1 MMFRNRPCNPV
12 VNSGI
17 CKIIAAVFAV
27 VWRSYEQQPSLIP
40 QLFGEDVEKK
50 DSGRNLIL
58 SHATV
63 RSLRHRKV
71 LLKKENDLHSRTVA
85 AAQAIAEERRSQ
97 SGVSPIAVQTSINI
111 KTATKPV
118 IDGSTLRTEERQRLA
133 RERREEREKQHAA
146 KETQILEKERKAK
159 LQYEKQLEERQR
171 KLKEQK
177 QKEEQ
182 RRAAVEEKRKQKIEE
197 EKERYEAVMHRTLER
212 NQRLETRQKR
222 WSWGGS
228 VTPESESKTE
238 QQTTDEG
245 GTGASKRSTSTANL
259 KQTEAVMNKRLSS
272 SAALLN
278 ASDRSTTKRSA
289 SLNRLNNKV
298 PLHSQQSA
306 LKGSQVEQKGG
317 TEKKRSTSLNR
328 MSSKPQ
334 SSPELEKVKK
344 EEKTARRSQLS
355 PLDSSVISRLLAP
368 TQASLARSKSAATL
382 SADGQDP
389 SASASSINSSVPSPK
404 VPVRSRSID
413 RLKSSVSSSDASS
426 PDSTQKS
433 ETEKPSPGSGLR
445 RPPSPSPSVSA
456 RRRSPSPANLVKRPP
471 SPSAVR
477 QKTRPPSPSV
487 SKQRPPSPTPVSKP
501 APIQRPSLTP
511 GVINITKKKTEAE
524 SKPKDKGTEGTGQE
538 QGALPVSDRDA
549 VAASTKTKEESGS
562 KTVAGTTTAEEAA
575 KILAEK
581 RRLAREQRE
590 REDQERIQR
599 QEEER
604 IREEEMAKRA
614 TEEKARRE
622 DMLRKQEEEKRLA
635 YEEQQKQAEEE
646 RIRRE
651 QEEQEKLAELQHQR
665 EEAEAKAQEEAERQR
680 LERERIMQQNMQER
694 LERKKRIEE
703 IMKRT
708 RKSDQNESKLQNEG
722 KSASEAMEGE
732 DIEEEEELGLD
743 KTDQPGKLN
752 GIDLAQEVKG
762 EAEGCLGTA
771 HSLISAESEEQD
783 VSELKASEVFMNG
796 GDLKSDEGSLLVTE
810 LKDSSHP
817 AKEMVIDDS
826 VKLGVNEDDHR
837 IGLIQNLNGRSGS
850 WTSEEFIDI
859 GVHSKST
866 KLSSDR
872 ISAGNCNQNL
882 NDAATIPSSPKL
894 AFEEDGAVNSL
905 TKPIDASS
913 GNPS

>member
-1 MMFRNRPCNPV
+1 M
-12 VNSGI
+12 
-17 CKIIAAVFAV
+17 
-27 VWRSYEQQPSLIP
+27 
-40 QLFGEDVEKK
+40 
-50 DSGRNLIL
+50 
-58 SHATV
+58 
-63 RSLRHRKV
+63 
-71 LLKKENDLHSRTVA
+71 VA

-97 SGVSPIAVQTSINI
+97 SGVSPIAVQSSINI

-118 IDGSTLRTEERQRLA
+118 IDGSILRTEERQRLA

-146 KETQILEKERKAK
+146 KESQILEKERKAK
-159 LQYEKQLEERQR
+159 IQYEKQLEERQR

-228 VTPESESKTE
+228 VTPDAESKTE
-238 QQTTDEG
+238 QQTTDES

-259 KQTEAVMNKRLSS
+259 KQSEAAMNKRLSS

-278 ASDRSTTKRSA
+278 ASDR
-289 SLNRLNNKV
+289 
-298 PLHSQQSA
+298 
-306 LKGSQVEQKGG
+306 
-317 TEKKRSTSLNR
+317 
-328 MSSKPQ
+328 
-334 SSPELEKVKK
+334 
-344 EEKTARRSQLS
+344 
-355 PLDSSVISRLLAP
+355 
-368 TQASLARSKSAATL
+368 KSHL
-382 SADGQDP
+382 CP
-389 SASASSINSSVPSPK
+389 RSASASSINSPVPTPK

-445 RPPSPSPSVSA
+445 RPPSPSVAA

-471 SPSAVR
+471 SPSTVR
-477 QKTRPPSPSV
+477 QKTRPPSPSL
-487 SKQRPPSPTPVSKP
+487 SKQRPPSPAPTSKP
-501 APIQRPSLTP
+501 APIQRPPLTP
-511 GVINITKKKTEAE
+511 GVINITKKKSEAE
-524 SKPKDKGTEGTGQE
+524 SKPKDKSTEGAGQE
-538 QGALPVSDRDA
+538 QGASPALDA
-549 VAASTKTKEESGS
+549 EATSTKTKEESGS

-614 TEEKARRE
+614 TEEKARWE
-622 DMLRKQEEEKRLA
+622 EELRKQEEEKRLA
-635 YEEQQKQAEEE
+635 YEEQQRQAEEE

-708 RKSDQNESKLQNEG
+708 RKADQNESKLQSEG
-722 KSASEAMEGE
+722 KSTSESMEGE
-732 DIEEEEELGLD
+732 DIEEEEELGLE

-752 GIDLAQEVKG
+752 GVDLAQEVKG
-762 EAEGCLGTA
+762 EAENCLKTA
-771 HSLISAESEEQD
+771 HSLISPESEEQD
-783 VSELKASEVFMNG
+783 VSESKASEVFMNG
-796 GDLKSDEGSLLVTE
+796 GDLKSDGGSLLVTE

-817 AKEMVIDDS
+817 AKEMVMDDS
-826 VKLGVNEDDHR
+826 VKSGGNKADHT
-837 IGLIQNLNGRSGS
+837 IGLIQNLNGKSGS
-850 WTSEEFIDI
+850 WTFEEFIGV

-866 KLSSDR
+866 KLSSES

>member
-1 MMFRNRPCNPV
+1 MAE
-12 VNSGI
+12 GGGG
-17 CKIIAAVFAV
+17 AVPPSCSSSSSSSSLKGL
-27 VWRSYEQQPSLIP
+27 REQM
-40 QLFGEDVEKK
+40 
-50 DSGRNLIL
+50 
-58 SHATV
+58 
-63 RSLRHRKV
+63 
-71 LLKKENDLHSRTVA
+71 VA
-85 AAQAIAEERRSQ
+85 AAQAIADERRSQ

-111 KTATKPV
+111 RTATKPV

-133 RERREEREKQHAA
+133 RERREEREKQNAA
-146 KETQILEKERKAK
+146 RETQILEKERKAK

-197 EKERYEAVMHRTLER
+197 EKERHEAALHRTLER
-212 NQRLETRQKR
+212 SQRLETRQKR

-228 VTPESESKTE
+228 VTPDSESKTE

-245 GTGASKRSTSTANL
+245 ETGASKRSTSTANL
-259 KQTEAVMNKRLSS
+259 KPTEAAMNKRLSS

-278 ASDRSTTKRSA
+278 SSDRT
-289 SLNRLNNKV
+289 
-298 PLHSQQSA
+298 
-306 LKGSQVEQKGG
+306 
-317 TEKKRSTSLNR
+317 
-328 MSSKPQ
+328 
-334 SSPELEKVKK
+334 
-344 EEKTARRSQLS
+344 RRSQVS

-389 SASASSINSSVPSPK
+389 SESHLCPRSASASSINSPVPTPK

-426 PDSTQKS
+426 PDPAQKS
-433 ETEKPSPGSGLR
+433 ETEKPSPGSGLH
-445 RPPSPSPSVSA
+445 RPSSPSVSA

-471 SPSAVR
+471 SPSTVR
-477 QKTRPPSPSV
+477 QRTRPPSPTI

-501 APIQRPSLTP
+501 PPIQRPPLTP

-524 SKPKDKGTEGTGQE
+524 SKPKDKSTEGTGPE
-538 QGALPVSDRDA
+538 QGTTPALDRDA

-562 KTVAGTTTAEEAA
+562 KAAAGTTTAEEAA

-604 IREEEMAKRA
+604 IREEEMTKRA
-614 TEEKARRE
+614 VEEKARRE
-622 DMLRKQEEEKRLA
+622 EELRKQEEEKRQV
-635 YEEQQKQAEEE
+635 YEEQQRQAEEE
-646 RIRRE
+646 RVRRE
-651 QEEQEKLAELQHQR
+651 QEEQEKLAELQHQK

-722 KSASEAMEGE
+722 KSACEVMEGE
-732 DIEEEEELGLD
+732 DIEEEEELGIE

-752 GIDLAQEVKG
+752 GIDLSQEDKG
-762 EAEGCLGTA
+762 ETEGCVQTA
-771 HSLISAESEEQD
+771 HSLISAESGQHAVTEM
-783 VSELKASEVFMNG
+783 KASEVFMNG
-796 GDLKSDEGSLLVTE
+796 SDLKSDEGSLLFTE

-826 VKLGVNEDDHR
+826 AKLGVHEADR
-837 IGLIQNLNGRSGS
+837 TSGLIQNLNGRSDP
-850 WTSEEFIDI
+850 WTSEELIDI

-866 KLSSDR
+866 KLSSDS

-882 NDAATIPSSPKL
+882 NDAATIPSSLKL
-894 AFEEDGAVNSL
+894 TYEEDDAVNSL
-905 TKPIDASS
+905 TKHIDSSS
-913 GNPS
+913 GNSS

>member
-1 MMFRNRPCNPV
+1 MAEGGGAAPPPC
-12 VNSGI
+12 SSSSSSSLKGL
-17 CKIIAAVFAV
+17 
-27 VWRSYEQQPSLIP
+27 REQM
-40 QLFGEDVEKK
+40 
-50 DSGRNLIL
+50 
-58 SHATV
+58 
-63 RSLRHRKV
+63 
-71 LLKKENDLHSRTVA
+71 VA

-118 IDGSTLRTEERQRLA
+118 IDGSILRTEERQRLA

-228 VTPESESKTE
+228 VTPDSESKTE

-245 GTGASKRSTSTANL
+245 GTGASKRSTSTANI

-278 ASDRSTTKRSA
+278 ASDRT
-289 SLNRLNNKV
+289 
-298 PLHSQQSA
+298 
-306 LKGSQVEQKGG
+306 
-317 TEKKRSTSLNR
+317 
-328 MSSKPQ
+328 
-334 SSPELEKVKK
+334 
-344 EEKTARRSQLS
+344 RRSQLS

-389 SASASSINSSVPSPK
+389 SESHLCPRSASASSINSPVPTPK

-433 ETEKPSPGSGLR
+433 ETEKQSPGSGLR
-445 RPPSPSPSVSA
+445 RPPSPSVSA

-471 SPSAVR
+471 SPSTVR
-477 QKTRPPSPSV
+477 QKARPPSPAM

-501 APIQRPSLTP
+501 APIQRPPLTP
-511 GVINITKKKTEAE
+511 GVTNITKKKTEAE
-524 SKPKDKGTEGTGQE
+524 SKPKDKSTEGTGQE
-538 QGALPVSDRDA
+538 QGASPALDRDA

-622 DMLRKQEEEKRLA
+622 EELRKQEEEKRLA

-732 DIEEEEELGLD
+732 DIEEEEELGLE
-743 KTDQPGKLN
+743 KTDQPEKLN

-762 EAEGCLGTA
+762 EAEGCLETV
-771 HSLISAESEEQD
+771 HSLISTESEEQD
-783 VSELKASEVFMNG
+783 VSELKTSEVFMNG

-810 LKDSSHP
+810 LTDCSHP

-826 VKLGVNEDDHR
+826 VKLGVNEADHT
-837 IGLIQNLNGRSGS
+837 IGLTQNLNGKSGS
-850 WTSEEFIDI
+850 WTFEEFIDV

-866 KLSSDR
+866 KLSSDS

-882 NDAATIPSSPKL
+882 NDAATTPSSPKL

>member
-1 MMFRNRPCNPV
+1 MAEGGGGAPPPSCSSSSSSSSLKGLR
-12 VNSGI
+12 
-17 CKIIAAVFAV
+17 
-27 VWRSYEQQPSLIP
+27 EQM
-40 QLFGEDVEKK
+40 
-50 DSGRNLIL
+50 
-58 SHATV
+58 
-63 RSLRHRKV
+63 
-71 LLKKENDLHSRTVA
+71 VA
-85 AAQAIAEERRSQ
+85 AAQAIADERRSQ
-97 SGVSPIAVQTSINI
+97 SGISPVAVQTSINI

-133 RERREEREKQHAA
+133 RERREEREKQNAA
-146 KETQILEKERKAK
+146 KESQILEKERKAK

-177 QKEEQ
+177 QKDEQ

-197 EKERYEAVMHRTLER
+197 EKERHEAALHRTLER
-212 NQRLETRQKR
+212 SQRLETRQKR

-228 VTPESESKTE
+228 VTPDSESKTE
-238 QQTTDEG
+238 QQTTDE
-245 GTGASKRSTSTANL
+245 ASKRSTSTANL
-259 KQTEAVMNKRLSS
+259 KPTEAAMNKRLSS

-298 PLHSQQSA
+298 PLQSQQSA
-306 LKGSQVEQKGG
+306 VKGSQVEQKGG
-317 TEKKRSTSLNR
+317 AEKKRSTSLNR
-328 MSSKPQ
+328 MSSKPP
-334 SSPELEKVKK
+334 SSPDLEKVKK
-344 EEKTARRSQLS
+344 EEKTA
-355 PLDSSVISRLLAP
+355 
-368 TQASLARSKSAATL
+368 
-382 SADGQDP
+382 
-389 SASASSINSSVPSPK
+389 SASSINSSVPTPK

-413 RLKSSVSSSDASS
+413 RLKSSVPSSDASS
-426 PDSTQKS
+426 PDPTQKS

-445 RPPSPSPSVSA
+445 RPSSPSVSA

-477 QKTRPPSPSV
+477 QKTRPPSPGV
-487 SKQRPPSPTPVSKP
+487 SKQRPPSPTPISKP
-501 APIQRPSLTP
+501 APIQRPPLTP

-524 SKPKDKGTEGTGQE
+524 SKPKEKSTDGTGHE
-538 QGALPVSDRDA
+538 QGAPSALDRDA
-549 VAASTKTKEESGS
+549 VAASAKTKEEPGS
-562 KTVAGTTTAEEAA
+562 KAAAGTTTAEEAA

-614 TEEKARRE
+614 AEEKARRE
-622 DMLRKQEEEKRLA
+622 EELRKQEEEKRLI
-635 YEEQQKQAEEE
+635 YEEQQRQAEEE

-680 LERERIMQQNMQER
+680 LERERIMQQNKQER

-708 RKSDQNESKLQNEG
+708 RKTDQNESKLQNEG
-722 KSASEAMEGE
+722 KSACEVMEGE
-732 DIEEEEELGLD
+732 DIEEEEELGLE
-743 KTDQPGKLN
+743 KAEQPGKLN
-752 GIDLAQEVKG
+752 GIDLPQELKG
-762 EAEGCLGTA
+762 ETEGCVQTA
-771 HSLISAESEEQD
+771 RSLTCTESEQRAVTD
-783 VSELKASEVFMNG
+783 LKAGEVFMNG
-796 GDLKSDEGSLLVTE
+796 SDLQSDEGSLLFTE

-817 AKEMVIDDS
+817 AKEMVIGDS
-826 VKLGVNEDDHR
+826 AKLGVNEADHTS
-837 IGLIQNLNGRSGS
+837 GLIQNLNGKSDL
-850 WTSEEFIDI
+850 WTSEEFIDVGI
-859 GVHSKST
+859 HSKSA
-866 KLSSDR
+866 KLSSDS

-894 AFEEDGAVNSL
+894 TYEEDGAVNSL
-905 TKPIDASS
+905 TKPIDSSS
-913 GNPS
+913 GNSS

>member
-1 MMFRNRPCNPV
+1 MAE
-12 VNSGI
+12 GG
-17 CKIIAAVFAV
+17 AAPPSCASSSSSSLKGL
-27 VWRSYEQQPSLIP
+27 REQM
-40 QLFGEDVEKK
+40 
-50 DSGRNLIL
+50 
-58 SHATV
+58 
-63 RSLRHRKV
+63 
-71 LLKKENDLHSRTVA
+71 VA

-97 SGVSPIAVQTSINI
+97 SGISPLTVQTSI

-118 IDGSTLRTEERQRLA
+118 IDGSMLRTEERQRLA

-171 KLKEQK
+171 KLKEMK

-197 EKERYEAVMHRTLER
+197 EKERYEAVLHRTLER
-212 NQRLETRQKR
+212 SQRLETRQKR

-228 VTPESESKTE
+228 VTPDSEGKTE
-238 QQTTDEG
+238 QQSTDEG
-245 GTGASKRSTSTANL
+245 ETGASKRSPSTANL
-259 KQTEAVMNKRLSS
+259 KQAEAAVSKGLSSS
-272 SAALLN
+272 SAAQLN
-278 ASDRSTTKRSA
+278 ASDRGTTKRSA
-289 SLNRLNNKV
+289 SLNRLSNKV
-298 PLHSQQSA
+298 SPHSQQSA
-306 LKGSQVEQKGG
+306 PKGG
-317 TEKKRSTSLNR
+317 TEKKRSTSLSR

-344 EEKTARRSQLS
+344 EEKPGARRSQLS
-355 PLDSSVISRLLAP
+355 PLDSGIISRLLAP

-382 SADGQDP
+382 ADGQDP
-389 SASASSINSSVPSPK
+389 SESHLCPRSASASSISSPVPAPK

-445 RPPSPSPSVSA
+445 RPPSPSVSA
-456 RRRSPSPANLVKRPP
+456 HRRSPSPANLVKRPP

-477 QKTRPPSPSV
+477 QKTRPPSPGV

-511 GVINITKKKTEAE
+511 TVINITKKKTEAE
-524 SKPKDKGTEGTGQE
+524 SKPKDKSTEGIGQE
-538 QGALPVSDRDA
+538 QGASPALERDTG
-549 VAASTKTKEESGS
+549 AASTKTKEESGS

-575 KILAEK
+575 KILTEK

-604 IREEEMAKRA
+604 IREEEVARRA
-614 TEEKARRE
+614 AEEKARRE
-622 DMLRKQEEEKRLA
+622 EERRKQEEERRQTQ
-635 YEEQQKQAEEE
+635 EEQQRQAEEE
-646 RIRRE
+646 RLRRE
-651 QEEQEKLAELQHQR
+651 QEEQEKLAELQQQR

-722 KSASEAMEGE
+722 KSVSEVMEGE
-732 DIEEEEELGLD
+732 DIEEEEELGLE
-743 KTDQPGKLN
+743 KTDQPEKLN
-752 GIDLAQEVKG
+752 GVDLLQDIKG
-762 EAEGCLGTA
+762 EIENCLETA
-771 HSLISAESEEQD
+771 QSMISAECEAQD
-783 VSELKASEVFMNG
+783 ESELKASEVFMNG
-796 GDLKSDEGSLLVTE
+796 SDLKSPKGSLSVCE
-810 LKDSSHP
+810 LRDSSHP
-817 AKEMVIDDS
+817 AKEVVIDDS
-826 VKLGVNEDDHR
+826 GKLGVHEADHT
-837 IGLIQNLNGRSGS
+837 IGLIQNLNGKSGS
-850 WTSEEFIDI
+850 WTFEEFIDV

-866 KLSSDR
+866 KLSSDS

-882 NDAATIPSSPKL
+882 NDAATLPSSPKL

>member
-1 MMFRNRPCNPV
+1 MAE
-12 VNSGI
+12 GG
-17 CKIIAAVFAV
+17 AAPPSCSSSSSSSLKGL
-27 VWRSYEQQPSLIP
+27 REQM
-40 QLFGEDVEKK
+40 
-50 DSGRNLIL
+50 
-58 SHATV
+58 
-63 RSLRHRKV
+63 
-71 LLKKENDLHSRTVA
+71 VA

-97 SGVSPIAVQTSINI
+97 SGISPLAVQTSI

-118 IDGSTLRTEERQRLA
+118 IDGSMLRTEERQRLA

-159 LQYEKQLEERQR
+159 LQYEKQLEERQK
-171 KLKEQK
+171 KLKEMK

-197 EKERYEAVMHRTLER
+197 EKERYEAVLHRTLER

-228 VTPESESKTE
+228 VTPDSEGKT
-238 QQTTDEG
+238 
-245 GTGASKRSTSTANL
+245 ASKLSPSTANL
-259 KQTEAVMNKRLSS
+259 KQAEAAVSKCLPLSS
-272 SAALLN
+272 APLSN
-278 ASDRSTTKRSA
+278 ASDRT
-289 SLNRLNNKV
+289 
-298 PLHSQQSA
+298 
-306 LKGSQVEQKGG
+306 
-317 TEKKRSTSLNR
+317 
-328 MSSKPQ
+328 
-334 SSPELEKVKK
+334 
-344 EEKTARRSQLS
+344 RRSQLS

-389 SASASSINSSVPSPK
+389 SESHLCPRSASASSINSPVPAPK

-413 RLKSSVSSSDASS
+413 RLKSSMSSSDASS

-445 RPPSPSPSVSA
+445 RPPSPSLSA

-471 SPSAVR
+471 SPSAIR

-487 SKQRPPSPTPVSKP
+487 SKQRPPSPTPVPKS

-511 GVINITKKKTEAE
+511 GVANITKKKTEAE
-524 SKPKDKGTEGTGQE
+524 SKPKDKITEGIGQE
-538 QGALPVSDRDA
+538 QGATPALERDA
-549 VAASTKTKEESGS
+549 GAASTKTKEEPGS

-575 KILAEK
+575 KILTEK

-604 IREEEMAKRA
+604 IREEEMARRA

-622 DMLRKQEEEKRLA
+622 EELRKQEEEERLI
-635 YEEQQKQAEEE
+635 YEEQQRQAEEE

-651 QEEQEKLAELQHQR
+651 QEEQEKLVELQQQR

-722 KSASEAMEGE
+722 KCASEVMEGE
-732 DIEEEEELGLD
+732 DIEEEEELGLE

-752 GIDLAQEVKG
+752 GVDLLQEVKA
-762 EAEGCLGTA
+762 EAEDCLETA
-771 HSLISAESEEQD
+771 QCMFSAESEAQD
-783 VSELKASEVFMNG
+783 ESELKASEVFMNG
-796 GDLKSDEGSLLVTE
+796 SDLRSDEGSLSVTQ
-810 LKDSSHP
+810 LKDSGHP
-817 AKEMVIDDS
+817 AKEIVIDDS
-826 VKLGVNEDDHR
+826 GKLSVHEADHTV
-837 IGLIQNLNGRSGS
+837 GLIQNLNGKSGS
-850 WTSEEFIDI
+850 WTFEEFIDV

-866 KLSSDR
+866 KLSSDS

-882 NDAATIPSSPKL
+882 NDAATTPSSPKL

-905 TKPIDASS
+905 TKPIDTSS

>member
-1 MMFRNRPCNPV
+1 MAEGGGGVPPPSCSSSSSSSSLKGLR
-12 VNSGI
+12 
-17 CKIIAAVFAV
+17 
-27 VWRSYEQQPSLIP
+27 EQM
-40 QLFGEDVEKK
+40 
-50 DSGRNLIL
+50 
-58 SHATV
+58 
-63 RSLRHRKV
+63 
-71 LLKKENDLHSRTVA
+71 VA
-85 AAQAIAEERRSQ
+85 AAQAIADERRSQ

-133 RERREEREKQHAA
+133 RERREEREKQNAA
-146 KETQILEKERKAK
+146 KESQILEKERKAK

-177 QKEEQ
+177 QKDEQ

-197 EKERYEAVMHRTLER
+197 EKERHEAALHRTLER
-212 NQRLETRQKR
+212 SQRLETRQKR

-228 VTPESESKTE
+228 VTPDSESKTE

-245 GTGASKRSTSTANL
+245 ETGASKRSTSTANL
-259 KQTEAVMNKRLSS
+259 KPTEAAMNKRLSS

-306 LKGSQVEQKGG
+306 VKGSQVEQKGG
-317 TEKKRSTSLNR
+317 AEKKRSTSLNR
-328 MSSKPQ
+328 MSSKPH

-344 EEKTARRSQLS
+344 EEKTARRSQVS

-389 SASASSINSSVPSPK
+389 SESHLCPRSASASSINSPVPTPK

-426 PDSTQKS
+426 PDPTQKS
-433 ETEKPSPGSGLR
+433 ETEKPSPGSGLH
-445 RPPSPSPSVSA
+445 RPSSPSVSA

-477 QKTRPPSPSV
+477 QKTRPPSPGV
-487 SKQRPPSPTPVSKP
+487 SKQRPPSPTPIHKP
-501 APIQRPSLTP
+501 APIQRPPLTP

-524 SKPKDKGTEGTGQE
+524 NKPKEKGIEGTGHE
-538 QGALPVSDRDA
+538 QGAPSASDRDA
-549 VAASTKTKEESGS
+549 VAASTKTKEGEGRSVTEALIPESGS
-562 KTVAGTTTAEEAA
+562 KAAAGTTTAEEAA

-614 TEEKARRE
+614 IEEKARRE
-622 DMLRKQEEEKRLA
+622 EELRKQEEEKRLI
-635 YEEQQKQAEEE
+635 YEEQQRQAEEE

-722 KSASEAMEGE
+722 KSACEVMEGE
-732 DIEEEEELGLD
+732 DIEEEEELGLE
-743 KTDQPGKLN
+743 KADQPGKLN
-752 GIDLAQEVKG
+752 GIDLPQEVKG
-762 EAEGCLGTA
+762 ETEGCVQTA
-771 HSLISAESEEQD
+771 RSLISTESEQHT
-783 VSELKASEVFMNG
+783 VTELKASEVFMNG
-796 GDLKSDEGSLLVTE
+796 SDLKSDEGSLLFTE

-826 VKLGVNEDDHR
+826 VKLGVNEADHTS
-837 IGLIQNLNGRSGS
+837 GLIQNLNGKSDL

-866 KLSSDR
+866 KLSSDS

-894 AFEEDGAVNSL
+894 TYEEDGAVNSL
-905 TKPIDASS
+905 TKPIDSS
-913 GNPS
+913 SEL

>member
-1 MMFRNRPCNPV
+1 M
-12 VNSGI
+12 
-17 CKIIAAVFAV
+17 
-27 VWRSYEQQPSLIP
+27 
-40 QLFGEDVEKK
+40 
-50 DSGRNLIL
+50 
-58 SHATV
+58 
-63 RSLRHRKV
+63 
-71 LLKKENDLHSRTVA
+71 VA

-197 EKERYEAVMHRTLER
+197 EKERYEAAMHRTLER

-228 VTPESESKTE
+228 VTPDSESKTE

-259 KQTEAVMNKRLSS
+259 KQTEAVMNKQLSS

-278 ASDRSTTKRSA
+278 ASDR
-289 SLNRLNNKV
+289 
-298 PLHSQQSA
+298 
-306 LKGSQVEQKGG
+306 
-317 TEKKRSTSLNR
+317 
-328 MSSKPQ
+328 
-334 SSPELEKVKK
+334 
-344 EEKTARRSQLS
+344 
-355 PLDSSVISRLLAP
+355 
-368 TQASLARSKSAATL
+368 KSHL
-382 SADGQDP
+382 CP
-389 SASASSINSSVPSPK
+389 RSASASSISSPVPTPK

-413 RLKSSVSSSDASS
+413 RLKSSLSSSDASS

-445 RPPSPSPSVSA
+445 RPPSPSVSA

-471 SPSAVR
+471 SPSTIR
-477 QKTRPPSPSV
+477 QKTRPPSPSL

-501 APIQRPSLTP
+501 APIQRQPLTP

-524 SKPKDKGTEGTGQE
+524 SKPKDKSTEGTGQE
-538 QGALPVSDRDA
+538 QGSSPALDRDV
-549 VAASTKTKEESGS
+549 VAATSTKTKEESGS

-604 IREEEMAKRA
+604 IREEETAKRA
-614 TEEKARRE
+614 TEEKALRE
-622 DMLRKQEEEKRLA
+622 EELRKQEEEKRLA
-635 YEEQQKQAEEE
+635 FEEQQRQAEEE

-680 LERERIMQQNMQER
+680 LERERIMRQNMQER

-722 KSASEAMEGE
+722 KSASEAMEAE
-732 DIEEEEELGLD
+732 DIEEEEELGLE

-752 GIDLAQEVKG
+752 GIELAQEVKG
-762 EAEGCLGTA
+762 EAEGCLETA
-771 HSLISAESEEQD
+771 NSLISTESEEKD
-783 VSELKASEVFMNG
+783 LSELKASEVFMNG

-817 AKEMVIDDS
+817 AEEMVIDDS
-826 VKLGVNEDDHR
+826 VKLGVNEADR
-837 IGLIQNLNGRSGS
+837 TIGLIQNLNGKSGS
-850 WTSEEFIDI
+850 WTFEEFIDV

-866 KLSSDR
+866 KLSSDS

>member
-1 MMFRNRPCNPV
+1 MAEGGDAPPGGCSSLKGLR
-12 VNSGI
+12 
-17 CKIIAAVFAV
+17 
-27 VWRSYEQQPSLIP
+27 EQM
-40 QLFGEDVEKK
+40 
-50 DSGRNLIL
+50 
-58 SHATV
+58 
-63 RSLRHRKV
+63 
-71 LLKKENDLHSRTVA
+71 VA
-85 AAQAIAEERRSQ
+85 AAQALAEERRSQ
-97 SGVSPIAVQTSINI
+97 SGISPLAVQTSINL

-118 IDGSTLRTEERQRLA
+118 IDGSTLKTEERQRLA
-133 RERREEREKQHAA
+133 RERREERERQHAA
-146 KETQILEKERKAK
+146 RETQILEKERKAK

-197 EKERYEAVMHRTLER
+197 EKERYEAVMHRSMER
-212 NQRLETRQKR
+212 SQRVETRQKR

-228 VTPESESKTE
+228 TTPDSESKTE
-238 QQTTDEG
+238 QQNTDEG
-245 GTGASKRSTSTANL
+245 GTGASKQSTPTANL
-259 KQTEAVMNKRLSS
+259 KQTDAAMNKRLSS

-278 ASDRSTTKRSA
+278 ASDRT
-289 SLNRLNNKV
+289 
-298 PLHSQQSA
+298 
-306 LKGSQVEQKGG
+306 
-317 TEKKRSTSLNR
+317 
-328 MSSKPQ
+328 
-334 SSPELEKVKK
+334 
-344 EEKTARRSQLS
+344 RRSQLS

-382 SADGQDP
+382 SAGGQDP
-389 SASASSINSSVPSPK
+389 SASASSISSPVPTPK

-426 PDSTQKS
+426 PDSTQKL
-433 ETEKPSPGSGLR
+433 EAEKPSPGSGLR
-445 RPPSPSPSVSA
+445 RPPSPSVSA
-456 RRRSPSPANLVKRPP
+456 PRRSPSPANLVKHPP

-501 APIQRPSLTP
+501 APIQRPPLTP

-524 SKPKDKGTEGTGQE
+524 SKPKEKITEGTGQE
-538 QGALPVSDRDA
+538 QGASLALDRDV

-614 TEEKARRE
+614 IEEKAHRE
-622 DMLRKQEEEKRLA
+622 EELRKQEEEKRLA
-635 YEEQQKQAEEE
+635 YEEQQRQAEEE

-651 QEEQEKLAELQHQR
+651 QEEQEKLAELQHQK
-665 EEAEAKAQEEAERQR
+665 EEAEAKAQEEVERQR

-708 RKSDQNESKLQNEG
+708 RKPDQNESKNEG
-722 KSASEAMEGE
+722 KSVSEVMEGE
-732 DIEEEEELGLD
+732 DIEEEEELGLE

-752 GIDLAQEVKG
+752 GVDLLQEVKG
-762 EAEGCLGTA
+762 EAEGCLETV

-783 VSELKASEVFMNG
+783 LSELKAGEVFMNG
-796 GDLKSDEGSLLVTE
+796 SDLKSDDGSLLVTE

-817 AKEMVIDDS
+817 AEEMVIDDS
-826 VKLGVNEDDHR
+826 VKLGINEADHT
-837 IGLIQNLNGRSGS
+837 IGLIQNLNGKSGS
-850 WTSEEFIDI
+850 WTFEEFIDV
-859 GVHSKST
+859 GVYSKST
-866 KLSSDR
+866 KLSSES
-872 ISAGNCNQNL
+872 ISASNCNQNL

-913 GNPS
+913 GNSS

>member
-1 MMFRNRPCNPV
+1 MAE
-12 VNSGI
+12 GG
-17 CKIIAAVFAV
+17 AAPPSCASSSSSSLKGL
-27 VWRSYEQQPSLIP
+27 REQM
-40 QLFGEDVEKK
+40 
-50 DSGRNLIL
+50 
-58 SHATV
+58 
-63 RSLRHRKV
+63 
-71 LLKKENDLHSRTVA
+71 VA

-97 SGVSPIAVQTSINI
+97 SGISPLTVQTSI

-118 IDGSTLRTEERQRLA
+118 IDGSMLRTEERQRLA

-171 KLKEQK
+171 KLKEMK

-197 EKERYEAVMHRTLER
+197 EKERYEAVLHRTLER
-212 NQRLETRQKR
+212 SQRLETRQKR

-228 VTPESESKTE
+228 VTPDSEGKTE
-238 QQTTDEG
+238 QQSTDEG
-245 GTGASKRSTSTANL
+245 GTGASKRSPSTANL
-259 KQTEAVMNKRLSS
+259 KQAEAAVSKGLSSS
-272 SAALLN
+272 SAAQLN
-278 ASDRSTTKRSA
+278 ASDRGTTKRSA
-289 SLNRLNNKV
+289 SLNRLSNKV
-298 PLHSQQSA
+298 SPHSQQSA
-306 LKGSQVEQKGG
+306 PKGSQVEQKGG
-317 TEKKRSTSLNR
+317 TEKKRSTSLSR

-344 EEKTARRSQLS
+344 EEKPARRSQLS
-355 PLDSSVISRLLAP
+355 PLDSGIISRLLAP

-382 SADGQDP
+382 ADGQDP
-389 SASASSINSSVPSPK
+389 SASASSISSPVPAPK

-445 RPPSPSPSVSA
+445 RPPSPSVSA
-456 RRRSPSPANLVKRPP
+456 HRRSPSPANLVKRPP

-477 QKTRPPSPSV
+477 QKTRPPSPGV

-511 GVINITKKKTEAE
+511 TVINITKKKTEAE
-524 SKPKDKGTEGTGQE
+524 SKPKDKSTEGIGQE
-538 QGALPVSDRDA
+538 QGASPALERDTG
-549 VAASTKTKEESGS
+549 AASTKTKEESGS

-575 KILAEK
+575 KILTEK

-604 IREEEMAKRA
+604 IREEEVARRA
-614 TEEKARRE
+614 AEEKARRE
-622 DMLRKQEEEKRLA
+622 EERRRKQEEERRQTQ
-635 YEEQQKQAEEE
+635 EEQQRQAEEE
-646 RIRRE
+646 RLRRE
-651 QEEQEKLAELQHQR
+651 QEEQEKLAELQQQR

-722 KSASEAMEGE
+722 KSVSEVMEGE
-732 DIEEEEELGLD
+732 DIEEEEELGLE
-743 KTDQPGKLN
+743 KTDQPEKLN
-752 GIDLAQEVKG
+752 GVDLLQDIKG
-762 EAEGCLGTA
+762 ETENCLETTQ
-771 HSLISAESEEQD
+771 SMISAECEAQD
-783 VSELKASEVFMNG
+783 ESELKASEVFMNG
-796 GDLKSDEGSLLVTE
+796 SDLKSPKGSLSVCE

-817 AKEMVIDDS
+817 AKEVVIDDS
-826 VKLGVNEDDHR
+826 GKLGVHEADHT
-837 IGLIQNLNGRSGS
+837 IGLIQNLNGKSGS
-850 WTSEEFIDI
+850 WTFEEFIDV

-866 KLSSDR
+866 KLSSDS

-882 NDAATIPSSPKL
+882 NDAATLPSSPKL

>member
-1 MMFRNRPCNPV
+1 MAEGGGV
-12 VNSGI
+12 VPPPSCSSSSSSSSLKGL
-17 CKIIAAVFAV
+17 
-27 VWRSYEQQPSLIP
+27 REQM
-40 QLFGEDVEKK
+40 
-50 DSGRNLIL
+50 
-58 SHATV
+58 
-63 RSLRHRKV
+63 
-71 LLKKENDLHSRTVA
+71 VA

-97 SGVSPIAVQTSINI
+97 SGISPIAVQTSINI

-228 VTPESESKTE
+228 VTPDSESKT
-238 QQTTDEG
+238 
-245 GTGASKRSTSTANL
+245 ASKRSTSTANL
-259 KQTEAVMNKRLSS
+259 KQTEAVMNKQLSS

-278 ASDRSTTKRSA
+278 ASDRT
-289 SLNRLNNKV
+289 
-298 PLHSQQSA
+298 
-306 LKGSQVEQKGG
+306 
-317 TEKKRSTSLNR
+317 
-328 MSSKPQ
+328 
-334 SSPELEKVKK
+334 
-344 EEKTARRSQLS
+344 RRSQLS
-355 PLDSSVISRLLAP
+355 PLDSSIISRLLAP

-389 SASASSINSSVPSPK
+389 SESYLCPRSASASSISSPVPAPK

-413 RLKSSVSSSDASS
+413 RLKSSLSSSDASS

-433 ETEKPSPGSGLR
+433 ETEKPSPGSVLR
-445 RPPSPSPSVSA
+445 RPPSPSVSA

-471 SPSAVR
+471 SPSTAR
-477 QKTRPPSPSV
+477 QKTRPPSPGM
-487 SKQRPPSPTPVSKP
+487 SKQRPPSPTPVSKT
-501 APIQRPSLTP
+501 APIQRPPLTP

-524 SKPKDKGTEGTGQE
+524 SKPKDKSAEGTGQE
-538 QGALPVSDRDA
+538 QGASPALDRDV
-549 VAASTKTKEESGS
+549 VAASMKTKEESGS
-562 KTVAGTTTAEEAA
+562 KAVAGTTTAEEAA

-622 DMLRKQEEEKRLA
+622 EELCKEEEEKRLA
-635 YEEQQKQAEEE
+635 CEGQQRQAEEE

-708 RKSDQNESKLQNEG
+708 RKSDQNESKLQREG
-722 KSASEAMEGE
+722 KSVSEAMEGE
-732 DIEEEEELGLD
+732 DIEEEEELGLE

-752 GIDLAQEVKG
+752 GIELPQEAKG
-762 EAEGCLGTA
+762 EAEGCLEAG
-771 HSLISAESEEQD
+771 HSSISAGSEQHD

-796 GDLKSDEGSLLVTE
+796 SGLKSDDGSLLVME
-810 LKDSSHP
+810 LKDSSYP
-817 AKEMVIDDS
+817 AKEMVMGDS
-826 VKLGVNEDDHR
+826 VELGVNEADHT
-837 IGLIQNLNGRSGS
+837 IGLTQNLNGKSS
-850 WTSEEFIDI
+850 LWTFEELIDV

-866 KLSSDR
+866 KLSSDS
-872 ISAGNCNQNL
+872 ISAGNCHQNL
-882 NDAATIPSSPKL
+882 NDAATIPSSPQL

>member
-1 MMFRNRPCNPV
+1 MDGAVQPQPPTPPGPARPGQALPTPT
-12 VNSGI
+12 
-17 CKIIAAVFAV
+17 AALPGGAERAHCAPASPSARPAESRVPAALKMAEGGGGAALPSCSSSSSSSSLKGL
-27 VWRSYEQQPSLIP
+27 REQM
-40 QLFGEDVEKK
+40 
-50 DSGRNLIL
+50 
-58 SHATV
+58 
-63 RSLRHRKV
+63 
-71 LLKKENDLHSRTVA
+71 VA
-85 AAQAIAEERRSQ
+85 AAQAIADERRSQ

-133 RERREEREKQHAA
+133 RERREEREKQNAA

-197 EKERYEAVMHRTLER
+197 EKERHEAALHRTLER
-212 NQRLETRQKR
+212 SQRLETRQKR

-228 VTPESESKTE
+228 VTPDSESKTE

-245 GTGASKRSTSTANL
+245 ETGASKRSTSTANL
-259 KQTEAVMNKRLSS
+259 KPTEAAMNKRLSS

-278 ASDRSTTKRSA
+278 ASDRT
-289 SLNRLNNKV
+289 
-298 PLHSQQSA
+298 
-306 LKGSQVEQKGG
+306 
-317 TEKKRSTSLNR
+317 
-328 MSSKPQ
+328 
-334 SSPELEKVKK
+334 
-344 EEKTARRSQLS
+344 RRSQVS

-389 SASASSINSSVPSPK
+389 SESHLCPRSASASSITSPVPPPK

-426 PDSTQKS
+426 PDPTQKS

-445 RPPSPSPSVSA
+445 RPSSPSVSA

-471 SPSAVR
+471 SPSTVR

-487 SKQRPPSPTPVSKP
+487 SKQRPPSPTPISKP
-501 APIQRPSLTP
+501 APIQRPPLTP

-524 SKPKDKGTEGTGQE
+524 SKPKDKSTEGTGHE
-538 QGALPVSDRDA
+538 QGAPPALDKDA

-562 KTVAGTTTAEEAA
+562 KAAAGTTTAEEAA

-604 IREEEMAKRA
+604 IKEEEMAKRA
-614 TEEKARRE
+614 VEEKARRE
-622 DMLRKQEEEKRLA
+622 EELRKQEEEKRLA
-635 YEEQQKQAEEE
+635 YEEQQRQAEEE
-646 RIRRE
+646 RMRRE

-722 KSASEAMEGE
+722 KSACEVMEGE
-732 DIEEEEELGLD
+732 DIEEEEELGLE
-743 KTDQPGKLN
+743 KADQPGKLN
-752 GIDLAQEVKG
+752 GIDLPQEVKG
-762 EAEGCLGTA
+762 ETGGCVQTA
-771 HSLISAESEEQD
+771 RSLISTESEQHT
-783 VSELKASEVFMNG
+783 VTELKASEVFMNG
-796 GDLKSDEGSLLVTE
+796 SDLKSDEGSLFFTE

-826 VKLGVNEDDHR
+826 AKLGVNEADHTS
-837 IGLIQNLNGRSGS
+837 GLIQNLNGKSDL

-866 KLSSDR
+866 KLSSDS

-894 AFEEDGAVNSL
+894 TYEEDGAVNSL
-905 TKPIDASS
+905 TKPIDSSS
-913 GNPS
+913 GNSS

>member
-1 MMFRNRPCNPV
+1 MAE
-12 VNSGI
+12 GGGG
-17 CKIIAAVFAV
+17 AAPPSCSSSSSSSSLKGL
-27 VWRSYEQQPSLIP
+27 REQM
-40 QLFGEDVEKK
+40 
-50 DSGRNLIL
+50 
-58 SHATV
+58 
-63 RSLRHRKV
+63 
-71 LLKKENDLHSRTVA
+71 VA

-228 VTPESESKTE
+228 VTPDSESKTE

-259 KQTEAVMNKRLSS
+259 KQTEAAMNKRLSS

-278 ASDRSTTKRSA
+278 ASDRT
-289 SLNRLNNKV
+289 
-298 PLHSQQSA
+298 
-306 LKGSQVEQKGG
+306 
-317 TEKKRSTSLNR
+317 
-328 MSSKPQ
+328 
-334 SSPELEKVKK
+334 
-344 EEKTARRSQLS
+344 
-355 PLDSSVISRLLAP
+355 
-368 TQASLARSKSAATL
+368 
-382 SADGQDP
+382 
-389 SASASSINSSVPSPK
+389 SASSINSPVPTPK

-445 RPPSPSPSVSA
+445 RPPSPSVSA

-471 SPSAVR
+471 SPSTVR

-501 APIQRPSLTP
+501 APIQRPPLTP
-511 GVINITKKKTEAE
+511 GVINITKKKTETE
-524 SKPKDKGTEGTGQE
+524 SKPKDKSTEGTGQE
-538 QGALPVSDRDA
+538 QGASPALDRDA

-622 DMLRKQEEEKRLA
+622 EELRKQEEEKRLV
-635 YEEQQKQAEEE
+635 YEEQQRQAEEE

-722 KSASEAMEGE
+722 KSVSEAMEGE
-732 DIEEEEELGLD
+732 DIEEEEEFGLE

-752 GIDLAQEVKG
+752 GIDVAQEVKG
-762 EAEGCLGTA
+762 EAEGCLETA
-771 HSLISAESEEQD
+771 HSLISTESEEQD

-796 GDLKSDEGSLLVTE
+796 DDLKSDEGSLLVTE
-810 LKDSSHP
+810 LKDCSQP
-817 AKEMVIDDS
+817 AKETVIDES
-826 VKLGVNEDDHR
+826 VKLGVNEADHT
-837 IGLIQNLNGRSGS
+837 IGLTQNLNGKSGS
-850 WTSEEFIDI
+850 WTFEEFIDVGI
-859 GVHSKST
+859 HSKST
-866 KLSSDR
+866 KLTSDS

-882 NDAATIPSSPKL
+882 NDAAIIPSSPKL

-913 GNPS
+913 DILDK

>member
-1 MMFRNRPCNPV
+1 
-12 VNSGI
+12 
-17 CKIIAAVFAV
+17 
-27 VWRSYEQQPSLIP
+27 
-40 QLFGEDVEKK
+40 
-50 DSGRNLIL
+50 
-58 SHATV
+58 
-63 RSLRHRKV
+63 
-71 LLKKENDLHSRTVA
+71 VA

-146 KETQILEKERKAK
+146 KESQILEKERKAK

-197 EKERYEAVMHRTLER
+197 EKERYEAAVHRTLER

-228 VTPESESKTE
+228 VTPDSESKTA
-238 QQTTDEG
+238 G
-245 GTGASKRSTSTANL
+245 KRSTSTANL
-259 KQTEAVMNKRLSS
+259 KQTEAVMSKRLSS

-278 ASDRSTTKRSA
+278 ASDRT
-289 SLNRLNNKV
+289 
-298 PLHSQQSA
+298 
-306 LKGSQVEQKGG
+306 
-317 TEKKRSTSLNR
+317 
-328 MSSKPQ
+328 
-334 SSPELEKVKK
+334 
-344 EEKTARRSQLS
+344 RRSQLS

-389 SASASSINSSVPSPK
+389 SECPSKCRSGTNVESFLLSYLTTCVPSFACFLLSIFFHLYFFILCHSTCSFCLVKFLTFIESHLCPRSASASSINSPVPTPK

-433 ETEKPSPGSGLR
+433 ETEKPSPRSGVR
-445 RPPSPSPSVSA
+445 RPPSPSVSA

-471 SPSAVR
+471 SPTVR
-477 QKTRPPSPSV
+477 QRTRPPSPSM

-501 APIQRPSLTP
+501 APIQRPPLTP
-511 GVINITKKKTEAE
+511 E
-524 SKPKDKGTEGTGQE
+524 S
-538 QGALPVSDRDA
+538 VN
-549 VAASTKTKEESGS
+549 

-604 IREEEMAKRA
+604 MREEEVAKRA
-614 TEEKARRE
+614 VEEKARRE
-622 DMLRKQEEEKRLA
+622 EELRRQEEEKRLA
-635 YEEQQKQAEEE
+635 YEEQQRQAEEE

-651 QEEQEKLAELQHQR
+651 QEEQEKLAGLQQQR

-708 RKSDQNESKLQNEG
+708 RKSDQTESK
-722 KSASEAMEGE
+722 
-732 DIEEEEELGLD
+732 
-743 KTDQPGKLN
+743 
-752 GIDLAQEVKG
+752 
-762 EAEGCLGTA
+762 
-771 HSLISAESEEQD
+771 
-783 VSELKASEVFMNG
+783 
-796 GDLKSDEGSLLVTE
+796 
-810 LKDSSHP
+810 
-817 AKEMVIDDS
+817 
-826 VKLGVNEDDHR
+826 
-837 IGLIQNLNGRSGS
+837 
-850 WTSEEFIDI
+850 
-859 GVHSKST
+859 
-866 KLSSDR
+866 
-872 ISAGNCNQNL
+872 
-882 NDAATIPSSPKL
+882 
-894 AFEEDGAVNSL
+894 
-905 TKPIDASS
+905 
-913 GNPS
+913 

>member
-1 MMFRNRPCNPV
+1 MAE
-12 VNSGI
+12 GGGG
-17 CKIIAAVFAV
+17 AAPPSSSSSSSSSLKGL
-27 VWRSYEQQPSLIP
+27 REQM
-40 QLFGEDVEKK
+40 
-50 DSGRNLIL
+50 
-58 SHATV
+58 
-63 RSLRHRKV
+63 
-71 LLKKENDLHSRTVA
+71 VA

-97 SGVSPIAVQTSINI
+97 SGVSPVTVQTSVNI

-133 RERREEREKQHAA
+133 RERREEREKQNAA

-197 EKERYEAVMHRTLER
+197 EKERYEAVVHRTLER
-212 NQRLETRQKR
+212 SQRLETRQKR

-228 VTPESESKTE
+228 VTPDSESKTE
-238 QQTTDEG
+238 PQTADEG

-259 KQTEAVMNKRLSS
+259 KQAEAVVNKRLSS

-278 ASDRSTTKRSA
+278 TSDRSTTKRSA

-306 LKGSQVEQKGG
+306 PKGSQVEQKGG

-328 MSSKPQ
+328 MSSKPP
-334 SSPELEKVKK
+334 STPELEKVKK
-344 EEKTARRSQLS
+344 EEKPARRSQVS

-389 SASASSINSSVPSPK
+389 SESYLCPRSASASSINSPVPTPK

-413 RLKSSVSSSDASS
+413 RLKSTVSSSDASS

-433 ETEKPSPGSGLR
+433 ETEKPSPGSGVR
-445 RPPSPSPSVSA
+445 RPPSPSVSA

-471 SPSAVR
+471 SPSTAR
-477 QKTRPPSPSV
+477 QNQKTRPLSPSI

-501 APIQRPSLTP
+501 APIQRPPLTP
-511 GVINITKKKTEAE
+511 GVINFTKKKTEAE
-524 SKPKDKGTEGTGQE
+524 SKPKDKSTEGAGQE
-538 QGALPVSDRDA
+538 QGASPASDRDA
-549 VAASTKTKEESGS
+549 VATSTKTKEESGS
-562 KTVAGTTTAEEAA
+562 KTIAGTTTAEEAA

-614 TEEKARRE
+614 IEEKARRE
-622 DMLRKQEEEKRLA
+622 EELRRLEEEKRLA
-635 YEEQQKQAEEE
+635 YEEQQRQAEEE

-708 RKSDQNESKLQNEG
+708 RKSDQNESKLQNEE
-722 KSASEAMEGE
+722 KSASEVIEGE
-732 DIEEEEELGLD
+732 DIEEEEELGLE

-752 GIDLAQEVKG
+752 GVDLPQEVKQ
-762 EAEGCLGTA
+762 EIEGC
-771 HSLISAESEEQD
+771 SEIERRLISKESEEQD
-783 VSELKASEVFMNG
+783 ESELKASEIFMNG
-796 GDLKSDEGSLLVTE
+796 SDLKSDEGSLLVTE
-810 LKDSSHP
+810 IKDSSHP
-817 AKEMVIDDS
+817 AKEMVVDDS
-826 VKLGVNEDDHR
+826 VKLGVNEADHT
-837 IGLIQNLNGRSGS
+837 IGLIQNLNGKSGS
-850 WTSEEFIDI
+850 WTFEEFIDVGI
-859 GVHSKST
+859 HSKST
-866 KLSSDR
+866 KLSSDS
-872 ISAGNCNQNL
+872 IPADNCNQNL

>member
-1 MMFRNRPCNPV
+1 M
-12 VNSGI
+12 
-17 CKIIAAVFAV
+17 
-27 VWRSYEQQPSLIP
+27 
-40 QLFGEDVEKK
+40 
-50 DSGRNLIL
+50 
-58 SHATV
+58 
-63 RSLRHRKV
+63 
-71 LLKKENDLHSRTVA
+71 VA
-85 AAQAIAEERRSQ
+85 AAQAIAEERRIQ
-97 SGVSPIAVQTSINI
+97 SGISPHAVQTSINI

-228 VTPESESKTE
+228 VTPDSESKPE
-238 QQTTDEG
+238 QQTADEG
-245 GTGASKRSTSTANL
+245 GTDGSKRSTSTANL
-259 KQTEAVMNKRLSS
+259 KQTDAVMTKRLSS

-278 ASDRSTTKRSA
+278 ASERSTTKRSA

-298 PLHSQQSA
+298 PLHSQQPA

-317 TEKKRSTSLNR
+317 AEKKRSTSLSR

-334 SSPELEKVKK
+334 SSPDLEKVKK

-368 TQASLARSKSAATL
+368 TQASLARSKSAAAL

-389 SASASSINSSVPSPK
+389 SASHLCPRSASASSISSPAPAPK

-413 RLKSSVSSSDASS
+413 RLKSSLSSSDASS

-433 ETEKPSPGSGLR
+433 EAEKPSPGSGYR
-445 RPPSPSPSVSA
+445 RPPSPSVSA
-456 RRRSPSPANLVKRPP
+456 HRRSPSPANVVKRPP
-471 SPSAVR
+471 SPSTLR

-487 SKQRPPSPTPVSKP
+487 AKQRPPSPTPVSKP
-501 APIQRPSLTP
+501 APIQRPPLTP
-511 GVINITKKKTEAE
+511 GVLNITKKKTEVE
-524 SKPKDKGTEGTGQE
+524 SKPKDKSTEGTGQE
-538 QGALPVSDRDA
+538 QGASPALGRDA
-549 VAASTKTKEESGS
+549 VAASPKTKEESSS

-604 IREEEMAKRA
+604 IREEGMAKRA
-614 TEEKARRE
+614 LEEKAR
-622 DMLRKQEEEKRLA
+622 QEEELRRQEEERKLA
-635 YEEQQKQAEEE
+635 YEEQQRQAEEE
-646 RIRRE
+646 RTRRE

-708 RKSDQNESKLQNEG
+708 RKSDQHESKLQNEG
-722 KSASEAMEGE
+722 KAASEAMEGE
-732 DIEEEEELGLD
+732 DIEEEDELSLE
-743 KTDQPGKLN
+743 KTEQPGKLN
-752 GIDLAQEVKG
+752 GVDLPQEVKEEEESG
-762 EAEGCLGTA
+762 LETA
-771 HSLISAESEEQD
+771 HSLISAEAEEQD
-783 VSELKASEVFMNG
+783 VSELKATEVFMNG
-796 GDLKSDEGSLLVTE
+796 GDLKSVAE
-810 LKDSSHP
+810 LQDSSHP
-817 AKEMVIDDS
+817 ATEAVVDEPG
-826 VKLGVNEDDHR
+826 KLGVNEAGHTM
-837 IGLIQNLNGRSGS
+837 GLIPNLNGKSGS
-850 WTSEEFIDI
+850 WTLEEFID
-859 GVHSKST
+859 GVHSRSA
-866 KLSSDR
+866 KLSSDS
-872 ISAGNCNQNL
+872 ISAGDCKHNL
-882 NDAATIPSSPKL
+882 NDAATALPSSPKL

-913 GNPS
+913 EL

>member
-1 MMFRNRPCNPV
+1 MAE
-12 VNSGI
+12 GGG
-17 CKIIAAVFAV
+17 AAPPSCSSSLKGL
-27 VWRSYEQQPSLIP
+27 REQM
-40 QLFGEDVEKK
+40 
-50 DSGRNLIL
+50 
-58 SHATV
+58 
-63 RSLRHRKV
+63 
-71 LLKKENDLHSRTVA
+71 VA

-118 IDGSTLRTEERQRLA
+118 IDGSILRTEERQRLA
-133 RERREEREKQHAA
+133 RERREEREKQQAA
-146 KETQILEKERKAK
+146 RETQILEKERKAK

-197 EKERYEAVMHRTLER
+197 EKERYEAVLHRTLER

-228 VTPESESKTE
+228 VTPDSES
-238 QQTTDEG
+238 
-245 GTGASKRSTSTANL
+245 
-259 KQTEAVMNKRLSS
+259 
-272 SAALLN
+272 
-278 ASDRSTTKRSA
+278 
-289 SLNRLNNKV
+289 
-298 PLHSQQSA
+298 
-306 LKGSQVEQKGG
+306 
-317 TEKKRSTSLNR
+317 
-328 MSSKPQ
+328 
-334 SSPELEKVKK
+334 
-344 EEKTARRSQLS
+344 KTARRSQLS
-355 PLDSSVISRLLAP
+355 PLDSSVLSRLLAP

-389 SASASSINSSVPSPK
+389 SESHLCPRSASASSISSPVPAPK

-433 ETEKPSPGSGLR
+433 ETDKPSPASGLR
-445 RPPSPSPSVSA
+445 RPPSPSVSA

-471 SPSAVR
+471 SPSTVR
-477 QKTRPPSPSV
+477 QKTRPPSPGL
-487 SKQRPPSPTPVSKP
+487 SKQRPPSPSPVSKS
-501 APIQRPSLTP
+501 APIQRPPLTP
-511 GVINITKKKTEAE
+511 GVMNITKKKTEAE
-524 SKPKDKGTEGTGQE
+524 SKPKDKSTEGTGQE
-538 QGALPVSDRDA
+538 QGVSPAVDRDA
-549 VAASTKTKEESGS
+549 VAASAKTKEESSS

-622 DMLRKQEEEKRLA
+622 EELRKQEEEKRLA
-635 YEEQQKQAEEE
+635 NEEQQRQAEEE
-646 RIRRE
+646 RIRQE

-732 DIEEEEELGLD
+732 DIEEEEELGLE

-752 GIDLAQEVKG
+752 GIYLLQEVKG
-762 EAEGCLGTA
+762 EAEDCLETA
-771 HSLISAESEEQD
+771 HSLISAESEEQE
-783 VSELKASEVFMNG
+783 VSEVKASEVFMNG
-796 GDLKSDEGSLLVTE
+796 SDLKNDERSLLVPE

-817 AKEMVIDDS
+817 AKEMAMDAS
-826 VKLGVNEDDHR
+826 VELGVNETDHTV
-837 IGLIQNLNGRSGS
+837 GVTQNLNGKASS
-850 WTSEEFIDI
+850 WTFDEFIDI
-859 GVHSKST
+859 GVHSKSP
-866 KLSSDR
+866 KLSSDS

-882 NDAATIPSSPKL
+882 NDAAAIPSSPRL

>member
-1 MMFRNRPCNPV
+1 MAE
-12 VNSGI
+12 GG
-17 CKIIAAVFAV
+17 AAPPSCASSSSSSLKGL
-27 VWRSYEQQPSLIP
+27 REQM
-40 QLFGEDVEKK
+40 
-50 DSGRNLIL
+50 
-58 SHATV
+58 
-63 RSLRHRKV
+63 
-71 LLKKENDLHSRTVA
+71 VA

-97 SGVSPIAVQTSINI
+97 SGISPLAVQTSI

-118 IDGSTLRTEERQRLA
+118 IDGSMLRTEERQRLA

-171 KLKEQK
+171 KLKEMK

-197 EKERYEAVMHRTLER
+197 EKERYEAALHRTLER

-228 VTPESESKTE
+228 VTPDSEGKAE
-238 QQTTDEG
+238 QQSTDE
-245 GTGASKRSTSTANL
+245 ASKRSPSTANL
-259 KQTEAVMNKRLSS
+259 KQAEAAVSKCLPS
-272 SAALLN
+272 SAALSN

-298 PLHSQQSA
+298 PPHSQQSA
-306 LKGSQVEQKGG
+306 PKGLQVEQKGG
-317 TEKKRSTSLNR
+317 NEKKRSTSLSR

-344 EEKTARRSQLS
+344 EEKPARRSQLS

-389 SASASSINSSVPSPK
+389 SASASSINSPVPAPK

-445 RPPSPSPSVSA
+445 RPPSPSLSA

-477 QKTRPPSPSV
+477 QKTRPPSPGV
-487 SKQRPPSPTPVSKP
+487 SKQRPPSPTPVSKS

-524 SKPKDKGTEGTGQE
+524 SKPKDKSTEGIGQE
-538 QGALPVSDRDA
+538 QGASPALERDA
-549 VAASTKTKEESGS
+549 GTASTKTKEESGS

-575 KILAEK
+575 KILTEK

-604 IREEEMAKRA
+604 IREEEMARRA
-614 TEEKARRE
+614 AEEKAQQE
-622 DMLRKQEEEKRLA
+622 EELRKQEEEKRLI
-635 YEEQQKQAEEE
+635 YEEQQRQAEEE

-651 QEEQEKLAELQHQR
+651 QEEQEKLAELQQQR

-722 KSASEAMEGE
+722 KSTLEVMEGE
-732 DIEEEEELGLD
+732 DIEEEEELGLE

-752 GIDLAQEVKG
+752 GVDLLQEVKG
-762 EAEGCLGTA
+762 ETEDCLETA
-771 HSLISAESEEQD
+771 QGMISAESEAQAE
-783 VSELKASEVFMNG
+783 SELKASEVFMNG
-796 GDLKSDEGSLLVTE
+796 SDLKSDEGSLSVTE

-817 AKEMVIDDS
+817 AKEMVFDDS
-826 VKLGVNEDDHR
+826 GKLDVHEADHT
-837 IGLIQNLNGRSGS
+837 IGLIQNLNGKSGS
-850 WTSEEFIDI
+850 WTFEEFIDV

-866 KLSSDR
+866 KLSSDS

>member
-1 MMFRNRPCNPV
+1 MAE
-12 VNSGI
+12 GG
-17 CKIIAAVFAV
+17 AAPPSCASSSSSSLKGL
-27 VWRSYEQQPSLIP
+27 REQM
-40 QLFGEDVEKK
+40 
-50 DSGRNLIL
+50 
-58 SHATV
+58 
-63 RSLRHRKV
+63 
-71 LLKKENDLHSRTVA
+71 VA

-97 SGVSPIAVQTSINI
+97 SGISPLTVQTSI

-118 IDGSTLRTEERQRLA
+118 IDGSMLRTEERQRLA

-171 KLKEQK
+171 KLKEMK

-197 EKERYEAVMHRTLER
+197 EKERYEAVLHRTLER
-212 NQRLETRQKR
+212 SQRLETRQKR

-228 VTPESESKTE
+228 VTPDSEGKTE
-238 QQTTDEG
+238 QQSTDEG
-245 GTGASKRSTSTANL
+245 GTGASKRSPSTANL
-259 KQTEAVMNKRLSS
+259 KQAEAAVSKGLSSS
-272 SAALLN
+272 SAAQLN
-278 ASDRSTTKRSA
+278 ASDRGTTKRSA
-289 SLNRLNNKV
+289 SLNRLSNKV
-298 PLHSQQSA
+298 SPHSQQSA
-306 LKGSQVEQKGG
+306 PKGG
-317 TEKKRSTSLNR
+317 TEKKRSTSLSR

-344 EEKTARRSQLS
+344 EEKPARRSQLS
-355 PLDSSVISRLLAP
+355 PLDSGIISRLLAP

-382 SADGQDP
+382 ADGQDP
-389 SASASSINSSVPSPK
+389 SESHLCPRSASASSISSPVPAPK

-445 RPPSPSPSVSA
+445 RPPSPSVSA
-456 RRRSPSPANLVKRPP
+456 HRRSPSPANLVKRPP

-477 QKTRPPSPSV
+477 QKTRPPSPGV

-511 GVINITKKKTEAE
+511 TVINITKKKTEAE
-524 SKPKDKGTEGTGQE
+524 SKPKDKSTEGIGQE
-538 QGALPVSDRDA
+538 QGASPALERDTG
-549 VAASTKTKEESGS
+549 AASTKTKEESGS

-575 KILAEK
+575 KILTEK

-604 IREEEMAKRA
+604 IREEEVARRA
-614 TEEKARRE
+614 AEEKARRE
-622 DMLRKQEEEKRLA
+622 EERRRKQEEERRQTQ
-635 YEEQQKQAEEE
+635 EEQQRQAEEE
-646 RIRRE
+646 RLRRE
-651 QEEQEKLAELQHQR
+651 QEEQEKLAELQQQR

-722 KSASEAMEGE
+722 KSVSEVMEGE
-732 DIEEEEELGLD
+732 DIEEEEELGLE
-743 KTDQPGKLN
+743 KTDQPEKLN
-752 GIDLAQEVKG
+752 GVDLLQDIKG
-762 EAEGCLGTA
+762 ETENCLETTQ
-771 HSLISAESEEQD
+771 SMISAECEAQD
-783 VSELKASEVFMNG
+783 ESELKASEVFMNG
-796 GDLKSDEGSLLVTE
+796 SDLKSPKGSLSVCE

-817 AKEMVIDDS
+817 AKEVVIDDS
-826 VKLGVNEDDHR
+826 GKLGVHEADHT
-837 IGLIQNLNGRSGS
+837 IGLIQNLNGKSGS
-850 WTSEEFIDI
+850 WTFEEFIDV

-866 KLSSDR
+866 KLSSDS

-882 NDAATIPSSPKL
+882 NDAATLPSSPKL

>member
-1 MMFRNRPCNPV
+1 MAE
-12 VNSGI
+12 GG
-17 CKIIAAVFAV
+17 AAPPSCASSSSSSLKGL
-27 VWRSYEQQPSLIP
+27 REQM
-40 QLFGEDVEKK
+40 
-50 DSGRNLIL
+50 
-58 SHATV
+58 
-63 RSLRHRKV
+63 
-71 LLKKENDLHSRTVA
+71 VA

-97 SGVSPIAVQTSINI
+97 SGISPLAVQTSI

-118 IDGSTLRTEERQRLA
+118 IDGSMLRTEERQRLA

-171 KLKEQK
+171 KLKEMK

-197 EKERYEAVMHRTLER
+197 EKERYEAALHRTLER

-228 VTPESESKTE
+228 VTPDSEGKAE
-238 QQTTDEG
+238 QQSTDEG
-245 GTGASKRSTSTANL
+245 GTGASKRSPSTANL
-259 KQTEAVMNKRLSS
+259 KQAEAAVSKCLPS
-272 SAALLN
+272 SAALSN

-298 PLHSQQSA
+298 PPHSQQSA
-306 LKGSQVEQKGG
+306 PKGLQVEQK
-317 TEKKRSTSLNR
+317 
-328 MSSKPQ
+328 
-334 SSPELEKVKK
+334 
-344 EEKTARRSQLS
+344 
-355 PLDSSVISRLLAP
+355 
-368 TQASLARSKSAATL
+368 
-382 SADGQDP
+382 
-389 SASASSINSSVPSPK
+389 ASASSINSPVPAPK

-445 RPPSPSPSVSA
+445 RPPSPSLSA

-477 QKTRPPSPSV
+477 QKTRPPSPGV
-487 SKQRPPSPTPVSKP
+487 SKQRPPSPTPVSKS

-524 SKPKDKGTEGTGQE
+524 SKPKDKSTEGIGQE
-538 QGALPVSDRDA
+538 QGASPALERDA
-549 VAASTKTKEESGS
+549 GTASTKTKEESGS

-575 KILAEK
+575 KILTEK

-604 IREEEMAKRA
+604 IREEEMARRA
-614 TEEKARRE
+614 AEEKAQQE
-622 DMLRKQEEEKRLA
+622 EELRKQEEEKRLI
-635 YEEQQKQAEEE
+635 YEEQQRQAEEE

-651 QEEQEKLAELQHQR
+651 QEEQEKLAELQQQR

-722 KSASEAMEGE
+722 KSTLEVMEGE
-732 DIEEEEELGLD
+732 DIEEEEELGLE

-752 GIDLAQEVKG
+752 GVDLLQEVKG
-762 EAEGCLGTA
+762 ETEDCLETA
-771 HSLISAESEEQD
+771 QGMISAESEAQAE
-783 VSELKASEVFMNG
+783 SELKASEVFMNG
-796 GDLKSDEGSLLVTE
+796 SDLKSDEGSLSVTE

-817 AKEMVIDDS
+817 AKEMVFDDS
-826 VKLGVNEDDHR
+826 GKLDVHEADHT
-837 IGLIQNLNGRSGS
+837 IGLIQNLNGKSGS
-850 WTSEEFIDI
+850 WTFEEFIDV

-866 KLSSDR
+866 KLSSDS

>member
-1 MMFRNRPCNPV
+1 MAE
-12 VNSGI
+12 GG
-17 CKIIAAVFAV
+17 AAPPSCSSSSSSSLKGL
-27 VWRSYEQQPSLIP
+27 REQM
-40 QLFGEDVEKK
+40 
-50 DSGRNLIL
+50 
-58 SHATV
+58 
-63 RSLRHRKV
+63 
-71 LLKKENDLHSRTVA
+71 VA

-97 SGVSPIAVQTSINI
+97 SGISPLAVQTSI

-118 IDGSTLRTEERQRLA
+118 IDGSMLRTEERQRLA

-159 LQYEKQLEERQR
+159 LQYEKQLEERQK
-171 KLKEQK
+171 KLKEMK

-197 EKERYEAVMHRTLER
+197 EKERYEAVLHRTLER

-228 VTPESESKTE
+228 VTPDSEGKTAYQPSSSE
-238 QQTTDEG
+238 QQNTDEG
-245 GTGASKRSTSTANL
+245 GTGASKLSPSTANL
-259 KQTEAVMNKRLSS
+259 KQAEAAVSKCLPLSS
-272 SAALLN
+272 APLSN

-289 SLNRLNNKV
+289 SLNRLSNKV
-298 PLHSQQSA
+298 SPHSQQSA
-306 LKGSQVEQKGG
+306 HKGG
-317 TEKKRSTSLNR
+317 TEKKRSTSLSR

-334 SSPELEKVKK
+334 SSPDLEKVKK
-344 EEKTARRSQLS
+344 EEKPARRSQLS

-389 SASASSINSSVPSPK
+389 SESHLCPRSASASSINSPVPAPK

-413 RLKSSVSSSDASS
+413 RLKSSMSSSDASS

-445 RPPSPSPSVSA
+445 RPPSPSLSA

-471 SPSAVR
+471 SPSAIR

-487 SKQRPPSPTPVSKP
+487 SKQRPPSPTPVPKS

-511 GVINITKKKTEAE
+511 GVANITKKKTEAE
-524 SKPKDKGTEGTGQE
+524 SKPKDKITEGIGQE
-538 QGALPVSDRDA
+538 QGATPALERDA
-549 VAASTKTKEESGS
+549 GAASTKTKEEPGS

-575 KILAEK
+575 KILTEK

-604 IREEEMAKRA
+604 IREEEMARRA

-622 DMLRKQEEEKRLA
+622 EELRKQEEEERLI
-635 YEEQQKQAEEE
+635 YEEQQRQAEEE

-651 QEEQEKLAELQHQR
+651 QEEQEKLVELQQQR

-722 KSASEAMEGE
+722 KCASEVMEGE
-732 DIEEEEELGLD
+732 DIEEEEELGLE

-752 GIDLAQEVKG
+752 GVDLLQEVKA
-762 EAEGCLGTA
+762 EAEDCLETA
-771 HSLISAESEEQD
+771 QCMFSAESEAQD
-783 VSELKASEVFMNG
+783 ESELKASEVFMNG
-796 GDLKSDEGSLLVTE
+796 SDLRSDEGSLSVTQ
-810 LKDSSHP
+810 LKDSGHP
-817 AKEMVIDDS
+817 AKEIVIDDS
-826 VKLGVNEDDHR
+826 GKLSVHEADHTV
-837 IGLIQNLNGRSGS
+837 GLIQNLNGKSGS
-850 WTSEEFIDI
+850 WTFEEFIDV

-866 KLSSDR
+866 KLSSDS

-882 NDAATIPSSPKL
+882 NDAATTPSSPKL

-905 TKPIDASS
+905 TKPIDTSS

>member
-1 MMFRNRPCNPV
+1 MVEITARYFSGLPFLFKTGVNLCVLVFGWLHVYSLASPEVFCKNQVDVPV
-12 VNSGI
+12 CVG
-17 CKIIAAVFAV
+17 
-27 VWRSYEQQPSLIP
+27 Q
-40 QLFGEDVEKK
+40 
-50 DSGRNLIL
+50 
-58 SHATV
+58 
-63 RSLRHRKV
+63 
-71 LLKKENDLHSRTVA
+71 VA

-97 SGVSPIAVQTSINI
+97 SGVSPVVVQTSINI

-197 EKERYEAVMHRTLER
+197 EKERYEAVMNRTLER

-228 VTPESESKTE
+228 VTPDSESKTE
-238 QQTTDEG
+238 QQTADEG

-259 KQTEAVMNKRLSS
+259 KQAEPAMNKRLSS

-278 ASDRSTTKRSA
+278 ASDRT
-289 SLNRLNNKV
+289 
-298 PLHSQQSA
+298 
-306 LKGSQVEQKGG
+306 
-317 TEKKRSTSLNR
+317 
-328 MSSKPQ
+328 
-334 SSPELEKVKK
+334 
-344 EEKTARRSQLS
+344 RRSQLS

-389 SASASSINSSVPSPK
+389 SASASSISSPVPAPK

-445 RPPSPSPSVSA
+445 RPPSPSVSA

-471 SPSAVR
+471 SPSTVR

-487 SKQRPPSPTPVSKP
+487 SKRRPPSPTPVSKP
-501 APIQRPSLTP
+501 APIQRPPLTP

-524 SKPKDKGTEGTGQE
+524 SKPKDKSVEGTGQE
-538 QGALPVSDRDA
+538 QGASPALDRDA

-604 IREEEMAKRA
+604 IREEEAAKRA
-614 TEEKARRE
+614 VEEKARQE
-622 DMLRKQEEEKRLA
+622 EELRQQEEEKRLA
-635 YEEQQKQAEEE
+635 YEEQQRQAEEE

-708 RKSDQNESKLQNEG
+708 RKSEQNESKLQSEG
-722 KSASEAMEGE
+722 KSAAEAVEGE
-732 DIEEEEELGLD
+732 EIEEDEELGLE

-752 GIDLAQEVKG
+752 GVDLPQEVKG
-762 EAEGCLGTA
+762 EAEGFLETA
-771 HSLISAESEEQD
+771 HSLISTEPEEQD
-783 VSELKASEVFMNG
+783 VSQSKASEVFMNG
-796 GDLKSDEGSLLVTE
+796 GDLKSDEDSLLSAE
-810 LKDSSHP
+810 FKDSSHP
-817 AKEMVIDDS
+817 AEEMVIDDS
-826 VKLGVNEDDHR
+826 VKLSVREVDHT
-837 IGLIQNLNGRSGS
+837 IGLNQNLNGKSVS
-850 WTSEEFIDI
+850 WTFEEFIDV

-866 KLSSDR
+866 RLSSDS

-882 NDAATIPSSPKL
+882 NDAATITSSPKL

-913 GNPS
+913 GNLS

>member
-1 MMFRNRPCNPV
+1 MTSNRITAALFRFRLFRQ
-12 VNSGI
+12 I
-17 CKIIAAVFAV
+17 
-27 VWRSYEQQPSLIP
+27 SLGTVCGMSVCASLTEENMP
-40 QLFGEDVEKK
+40 QSFIRLDPAHC
-50 DSGRNLIL
+50 R
-58 SHATV
+58 
-63 RSLRHRKV
+63 
-71 LLKKENDLHSRTVA
+71 
-85 AAQAIAEERRSQ
+85 AIAEVLLPLCS
-97 SGVSPIAVQTSINI
+97 A
-111 KTATKPV
+111 V

-133 RERREEREKQHAA
+133 RERREEREKQYAA

-197 EKERYEAVMHRTLER
+197 EKERYEAVMNRTLER

-228 VTPESESKTE
+228 VTPDSESKT
-238 QQTTDEG
+238 
-245 GTGASKRSTSTANL
+245 ASKRSTSTANL
-259 KQTEAVMNKRLSS
+259 KQAEPAMNKRLSS

-317 TEKKRSTSLNR
+317 TEKKRSTSLSR
-328 MSSKPQ
+328 MSSKAQP
-334 SSPELEKVKK
+334 SPELEKVKK
-344 EEKTARRSQLS
+344 EEKPARRSQLS

-389 SASASSINSSVPSPK
+389 SESHLCPRSASASSISSPVPAPK

-445 RPPSPSPSVSA
+445 RPPSPSVSA

-471 SPSAVR
+471 SPSTVR

-487 SKQRPPSPTPVSKP
+487 SKRRPPSPTPVSKP
-501 APIQRPSLTP
+501 APIQRPPLTP

-524 SKPKDKGTEGTGQE
+524 SKPKDKSIEGTGQE
-538 QGALPVSDRDA
+538 QGASPALDRDA

-604 IREEEMAKRA
+604 IREEAAAKRA
-614 TEEKARRE
+614 VEEKARQE
-622 DMLRKQEEEKRLA
+622 EELRKQEEEKRLA
-635 YEEQQKQAEEE
+635 YEEQQRQAEEE

-708 RKSDQNESKLQNEG
+708 RKSDQNESKLQSEG
-722 KSASEAMEGE
+722 KSAAEAVEGE
-732 DIEEEEELGLD
+732 EIEEDEELGLE

-752 GIDLAQEVKG
+752 GVDLPQEVKG
-762 EAEGCLGTA
+762 EAEGFLETA
-771 HSLISAESEEQD
+771 RSLISTEPEEQD
-783 VSELKASEVFMNG
+783 VSQLKASEVFMNG
-796 GDLKSDEGSLLVTE
+796 GDLKSDEDSLLSAE
-810 LKDSSHP
+810 FKDSSHP
-817 AKEMVIDDS
+817 AEEMVIDDS
-826 VKLGVNEDDHR
+826 VKLSVREVDHT
-837 IGLIQNLNGRSGS
+837 IGLNQNLNGKSGS
-850 WTSEEFIDI
+850 WTFEEFIDV

-866 KLSSDR
+866 RLSSDS

-882 NDAATIPSSPKL
+882 NDAATITSSPKL

-913 GNPS
+913 GNLS

>member
-1 MMFRNRPCNPV
+1 MAE
-12 VNSGI
+12 GGG
-17 CKIIAAVFAV
+17 AAPPSCSSSSSSSSLKGL
-27 VWRSYEQQPSLIP
+27 REQM
-40 QLFGEDVEKK
+40 
-50 DSGRNLIL
+50 
-58 SHATV
+58 
-63 RSLRHRKV
+63 
-71 LLKKENDLHSRTVA
+71 VA

-228 VTPESESKTE
+228 VTPDSESKT
-238 QQTTDEG
+238 
-245 GTGASKRSTSTANL
+245 ASKRSTSTANL
-259 KQTEAVMNKRLSS
+259 KQTEAAMNKRLSS

-344 EEKTARRSQLS
+344 EEKPARRSQLS

-389 SASASSINSSVPSPK
+389 SESHLCPRSASASSINSPVPTPK

-445 RPPSPSPSVSA
+445 RPPSPSVSA

-471 SPSAVR
+471 SPSTVR
-477 QKTRPPSPSV
+477 QKTRPPSPSL

-501 APIQRPSLTP
+501 APIQRPPLTP
-511 GVINITKKKTEAE
+511 GVMNITKKKTEAE
-524 SKPKDKGTEGTGQE
+524 SKPKDKSTEGTGQE
-538 QGALPVSDRDA
+538 QGASPALDREA

-622 DMLRKQEEEKRLA
+622 EEIRKEEEEKRLV
-635 YEEQQKQAEEE
+635 YEEQQRQAEEE

-722 KSASEAMEGE
+722 KSASEALEGE
-732 DIEEEEELGLD
+732 DIEEEEELGLE

-752 GIDLAQEVKG
+752 GVDLAQEVKE
-762 EAEGCLGTA
+762 EAEGCLETA
-771 HSLISAESEEQD
+771 HSLISTESEEQD
-783 VSELKASEVFMNG
+783 VSELKASDVFMNG

-810 LKDSSHP
+810 LKDCSHP
-817 AKEMVIDDS
+817 AKEMVINDS
-826 VKLGVNEDDHR
+826 VKLGVTEADHT
-837 IGLIQNLNGRSGS
+837 IGLIQNLNGKSGS
-850 WTSEEFIDI
+850 WTFEEFIDI

-866 KLSSDR
+866 KLSSDS

-905 TKPIDASS
+905 TKPIEASS

>member
-1 MMFRNRPCNPV
+1 MAEGGDAPPGGCSSLKGLR
-12 VNSGI
+12 
-17 CKIIAAVFAV
+17 
-27 VWRSYEQQPSLIP
+27 EQM
-40 QLFGEDVEKK
+40 
-50 DSGRNLIL
+50 
-58 SHATV
+58 
-63 RSLRHRKV
+63 
-71 LLKKENDLHSRTVA
+71 VA
-85 AAQAIAEERRSQ
+85 AAQALAEERRSQ
-97 SGVSPIAVQTSINI
+97 SGISPLAVQTSINL

-118 IDGSTLRTEERQRLA
+118 IDGSTLKTEERQRLA
-133 RERREEREKQHAA
+133 RERREERERQHAA
-146 KETQILEKERKAK
+146 RETQILEKERKAK

-197 EKERYEAVMHRTLER
+197 EKERYEAVMHRSMER
-212 NQRLETRQKR
+212 SQRVETRQKR

-228 VTPESESKTE
+228 TTPDSESKTE
-238 QQTTDEG
+238 QQNTDEG
-245 GTGASKRSTSTANL
+245 GTGASKQSTPTANL
-259 KQTEAVMNKRLSS
+259 KQTDAAMNKRLSS

-278 ASDRSTTKRSA
+278 ASDRSTTKRSS

-334 SSPELEKVKK
+334 PSPELEKVKK

-382 SADGQDP
+382 SAGGQDP
-389 SASASSINSSVPSPK
+389 SESHLCPRSASASSISSPVPTPK

-426 PDSTQKS
+426 PDSTQKL
-433 ETEKPSPGSGLR
+433 EAEKPSPGSGLR
-445 RPPSPSPSVSA
+445 RPPSPSVSA
-456 RRRSPSPANLVKRPP
+456 PRRSPSPANLVKHPP

-501 APIQRPSLTP
+501 APIQRPPLTP

-524 SKPKDKGTEGTGQE
+524 SKPKEKITEGTGQE
-538 QGALPVSDRDA
+538 QGASLALDRDV

-614 TEEKARRE
+614 IEEKAHRE
-622 DMLRKQEEEKRLA
+622 EELRKQEEEKRLA
-635 YEEQQKQAEEE
+635 YEEQQRQAEEE

-651 QEEQEKLAELQHQR
+651 QEEQEKLAELQHQK
-665 EEAEAKAQEEAERQR
+665 EEAEAKAQEEVERQR

-708 RKSDQNESKLQNEG
+708 RKPDQNESKNEG
-722 KSASEAMEGE
+722 KSVSEVMEGE
-732 DIEEEEELGLD
+732 DIEEEEELGLE

-752 GIDLAQEVKG
+752 GVDLLQEVKG
-762 EAEGCLGTA
+762 EAEGCLETV

-783 VSELKASEVFMNG
+783 LSELKAGEVFMNG
-796 GDLKSDEGSLLVTE
+796 SDLKSDDGSLLVTE

-817 AKEMVIDDS
+817 AEEMVIDDS
-826 VKLGVNEDDHR
+826 VKLGINEADHT
-837 IGLIQNLNGRSGS
+837 IGLIQNLNGKSGS
-850 WTSEEFIDI
+850 WTFEEFIDV
-859 GVHSKST
+859 GVYSKST
-866 KLSSDR
+866 KLSSES
-872 ISAGNCNQNL
+872 ISASNCNQNL

-913 GNPS
+913 EL

>member
-1 MMFRNRPCNPV
+1 M
-12 VNSGI
+12 
-17 CKIIAAVFAV
+17 
-27 VWRSYEQQPSLIP
+27 E
-40 QLFGEDVEKK
+40 LFF
-50 DSGRNLIL
+50 L
-58 SHATV
+58 
-63 RSLRHRKV
+63 
-71 LLKKENDLHSRTVA
+71 TVA

-97 SGVSPIAVQTSINI
+97 SGISPIAVQTSINI

-228 VTPESESKTE
+228 VTPDSESKTE
-238 QQTTDEG
+238 QQTADEG

-259 KQTEAVMNKRLSS
+259 KQTEVVMNKQLSS

-278 ASDRSTTKRSA
+278 ASDRSATKRSA

-306 LKGSQVEQKGG
+306 LKSSQVEQKGG

-334 SSPELEKVKK
+334 TSPELEKVKK
-344 EEKTARRSQLS
+344 EEKPARRSQLS
-355 PLDSSVISRLLAP
+355 PLDSSIISRLLAP

-389 SASASSINSSVPSPK
+389 SASASSISSPVPAPK
-404 VPVRSRSID
+404 VPMRSRSID
-413 RLKSSVSSSDASS
+413 RLKSSLSSSDASS

-433 ETEKPSPGSGLR
+433 ETEKPSPGSVLR
-445 RPPSPSPSVSA
+445 RPPSPSVSA

-471 SPSAVR
+471 SPSTAR
-477 QKTRPPSPSV
+477 QKTRPPSPGL
-487 SKQRPPSPTPVSKP
+487 SKQRPPSPTPVSKT
-501 APIQRPSLTP
+501 APIQRPPLTP

-524 SKPKDKGTEGTGQE
+524 SKPRDKSAEGTGQE
-538 QGALPVSDRDA
+538 QGASPALDRDV
-549 VAASTKTKEESGS
+549 VAASAKTKEESGS
-562 KTVAGTTTAEEAA
+562 KAVAGTTTAEEAA

-590 REDQERIQR
+590 REDQERIRR

-622 DMLRKQEEEKRLA
+622 EELCKEEEEKRLA
-635 YEEQQKQAEEE
+635 CEGQQRQAEEE

-708 RKSDQNESKLQNEG
+708 RKSDQNESKLQREG
-722 KSASEAMEGE
+722 KSVSEAMEGE
-732 DIEEEEELGLD
+732 DIEEEEELGLE

-752 GIDLAQEVKG
+752 GIELPQKAKG
-762 EAEGCLGTA
+762 EAEGCLEAG
-771 HSLISAESEEQD
+771 HSSISAGSEEHD
-783 VSELKASEVFMNG
+783 VSELKTSEVFMNG
-796 GDLKSDEGSLLVTE
+796 SGLKSDDGSLLVME
-810 LKDSSHP
+810 LKDSSYP
-817 AKEMVIDDS
+817 AKEMVMGDS
-826 VKLGVNEDDHR
+826 VELGVNEADR
-837 IGLIQNLNGRSGS
+837 TIGLTQNLNGKSGS
-850 WTSEEFIDI
+850 WTFEELIDV
-859 GVHSKST
+859 GVRSKST
-866 KLSSDR
+866 KLSSDS
-872 ISAGNCNQNL
+872 ISAGNCHQNL
-882 NDAATIPSSPKL
+882 NDAATIPSSPQL
-894 AFEEDGAVNSL
+894 VFEEDGAVNSL

-913 GNPS
+913 EL

>member
-1 MMFRNRPCNPV
+1 MAE
-12 VNSGI
+12 GGG
-17 CKIIAAVFAV
+17 AAPPSCSSSSSSSSLKGL
-27 VWRSYEQQPSLIP
+27 REQM
-40 QLFGEDVEKK
+40 
-50 DSGRNLIL
+50 
-58 SHATV
+58 
-63 RSLRHRKV
+63 
-71 LLKKENDLHSRTVA
+71 VA

-228 VTPESESKTE
+228 VTPDSESKTE

-245 GTGASKRSTSTANL
+245 GSGAGKRSTSTANL
-259 KQTEAVMNKRLSS
+259 KQTEAVVNKRLSS

-278 ASDRSTTKRSA
+278 ASDRT
-289 SLNRLNNKV
+289 
-298 PLHSQQSA
+298 
-306 LKGSQVEQKGG
+306 
-317 TEKKRSTSLNR
+317 
-328 MSSKPQ
+328 
-334 SSPELEKVKK
+334 
-344 EEKTARRSQLS
+344 
-355 PLDSSVISRLLAP
+355 
-368 TQASLARSKSAATL
+368 
-382 SADGQDP
+382 
-389 SASASSINSSVPSPK
+389 SASSISSPVPAPK

-445 RPPSPSPSVSA
+445 RPPSPSVSA

-501 APIQRPSLTP
+501 APIQRPPLTP

-524 SKPKDKGTEGTGQE
+524 SKPKDKSTEGTGQE
-538 QGALPVSDRDA
+538 QGASPASDRDVA
-549 VAASTKTKEESGS
+549 AASTKTKEESSS

-614 TEEKARRE
+614 IEEKARRE
-622 DMLRKQEEEKRLA
+622 EELRKQEEEKRLA
-635 YEEQQKQAEEE
+635 YEEQQRQAEEE

-708 RKSDQNESKLQNEG
+708 RKSDQSESKLQGEG

-732 DIEEEEELGLD
+732 DIEEEEELGLE

-752 GIDLAQEVKG
+752 GVELPQEVKG
-762 EAEGCLGTA
+762 EAEGCLETA
-771 HSLISAESEEQD
+771 CDLISANSEEHD
-783 VSELKASEVFMNG
+783 VAELKASEVFMNG
-796 GDLKSDEGSLLVTE
+796 GDLKSDDGSLLVTE

-817 AKEMVIDDS
+817 AKEMVIGDS
-826 VKLGVNEDDHR
+826 VKLGVNEADR
-837 IGLIQNLNGRSGS
+837 TIGLTQNLNGKSGS
-850 WTSEEFIDI
+850 WTFEEFIDV

-866 KLSSDR
+866 KLTSDS

-913 GNPS
+913 VSCNRYTG

>member
-1 MMFRNRPCNPV
+1 MVEITARYFSGLPFLFKTGVNLCVLVFGWLHVYSLASPEVFCKNQVDVPV
-12 VNSGI
+12 CVG
-17 CKIIAAVFAV
+17 
-27 VWRSYEQQPSLIP
+27 Q
-40 QLFGEDVEKK
+40 
-50 DSGRNLIL
+50 
-58 SHATV
+58 
-63 RSLRHRKV
+63 
-71 LLKKENDLHSRTVA
+71 VA

-97 SGVSPIAVQTSINI
+97 SGVSPVVVQTSINI

-197 EKERYEAVMHRTLER
+197 EKERYEAVMNRTLER

-228 VTPESESKTE
+228 VTPDSESKTE
-238 QQTTDEG
+238 QQTADEG

-259 KQTEAVMNKRLSS
+259 KQAEPAMNKRLSS

-278 ASDRSTTKRSA
+278 ASDRT
-289 SLNRLNNKV
+289 
-298 PLHSQQSA
+298 
-306 LKGSQVEQKGG
+306 
-317 TEKKRSTSLNR
+317 
-328 MSSKPQ
+328 
-334 SSPELEKVKK
+334 
-344 EEKTARRSQLS
+344 RRSQLS

-389 SASASSINSSVPSPK
+389 SESHLCPRSASASSISSPVPAPK

-445 RPPSPSPSVSA
+445 RPPSPSVSA

-471 SPSAVR
+471 SPSTVR

-487 SKQRPPSPTPVSKP
+487 SKRRPPSPTPVSKP
-501 APIQRPSLTP
+501 APIQRPPLTP

-524 SKPKDKGTEGTGQE
+524 SKPKDKSVEGTGQE
-538 QGALPVSDRDA
+538 QGASPALDRDA

-604 IREEEMAKRA
+604 IREEEAAKRA
-614 TEEKARRE
+614 VEEKARQE
-622 DMLRKQEEEKRLA
+622 EELRQQEEEKRLA
-635 YEEQQKQAEEE
+635 YEEQQRQAEEE

-708 RKSDQNESKLQNEG
+708 RKSEQNESKLQSEG
-722 KSASEAMEGE
+722 KSAAEAVEGE
-732 DIEEEEELGLD
+732 EIEEDEELGLE

-752 GIDLAQEVKG
+752 GVDLPQEVKG
-762 EAEGCLGTA
+762 EAEGFLETA
-771 HSLISAESEEQD
+771 HSLISTEPEEQD
-783 VSELKASEVFMNG
+783 VSQSKASEVFMNG
-796 GDLKSDEGSLLVTE
+796 GDLKSDEDSLLSAE
-810 LKDSSHP
+810 FKDSSHP
-817 AKEMVIDDS
+817 AEEMVIDDS
-826 VKLGVNEDDHR
+826 VKLSVREVDHT
-837 IGLIQNLNGRSGS
+837 IGLNQNLNGKSVS
-850 WTSEEFIDI
+850 WTFEEFIDV

-866 KLSSDR
+866 RLSSDS

-882 NDAATIPSSPKL
+882 NDAATITSSPKL

-913 GNPS
+913 GNLS